1 MIEKPSNQV
10 LAGNYYFQFNSLT
23 QGTYD
28 PPSLS
33 PYPSMQI
40 YVLDTSPFTSE
51 SSNSFGTGIKNF
63 VFYGSA
69 IPFSVGDLIKITS
82 LGGDVGEM
90 LGSVSALSWD
100 EPTSTTTM
108 SVDVYQFNG
117 TGASS
122 NWRIRQQWGSTTNAL
137 PLNVVQNPNS
147 PATAKLTVFDWETS
161 GGFAQFSV
169 PNSLNS
175 VTTIT
180 SDTPTLF
187 SGYTFTQWK
196 WNTYI
201 VEDNSDLHKPW
212 LGTTVTVR
220 VKISKVTTTLDG
232 STEEFEFRDYTHT
245 FTAEDFDPDSE
256 FFTPAVGHSPSICE
270 NFSPDY
276 IDNFTST
283 FYVVYEPDTN
293 PPVVISSTYV
303 TYSFAEQSWITD
315 ISPASFFQPP
325 TS

>member
-10 LAGNYYFQFNSLT
+10 LAGQYFFQFNSMT
-23 QGTYD
+23 EGTYD

-33 PYPSMQI
+33 PYPSMLG
-40 YVLDTSPFTSE
+40 YYLDNSPVTSE
-51 SSNSFGTGIKNF
+51 SSNSFGTGTKNF
-63 VFYGSA
+63 VYSGTG
-69 IPFSVGDLIKITS
+69 IRFSVGDLIKITS
-82 LGGDVGEM
+82 LSGDSGEM
-90 LGSVSALSWD
+90 LGWVSAFSYD
-100 EPTSTTTM
+100 VPTSTATM

-122 NWRIRQQWGSTTNAL
+122 NWRIRQQWGSTTNDL

-161 GGFAQFSV
+161 GGSATFNV
-169 PNSLNS
+169 PNSFNS
-175 VTTIT
+175 ETTIT

-196 WNTYI
+196 WNTFI
-201 VEDNSDLHKPW
+201 IEDNSDLHKPW

-220 VKISKVTTTLDG
+220 VKISKVTETLSG

-245 FTAEDFDPDSE
+245 FTADDFDPESE
-256 FFTPAVGHSPSICE
+256 FFTAGVGHSPSICE
-270 NFSPDY
+270 NFSETY

-293 PPVVISSTYV
+293 PPVPISSTYV
-303 TYSFAEQSWITD
+303 TYSFAQASWIVSVT
-315 ISPASFFQPP
+315 PANFFQPP
-325 TS
+325 TP

>member
-1 MIEKPSNQV
+1 MIEKPSNRV

-23 QGTYD
+23 EGTYT

-33 PYPSMQI
+33 PYPSMKS
-40 YVLDTSPFTSE
+40 YVLNTSPVVSETSNLLGIG
-51 SSNSFGTGIKNF
+51 SKTFIYTGTSI
-63 VFYGSA
+63 V
-69 IPFSVGDLIKITS
+69 FSVGDLITITALYPTEIS
-82 LGGDVGEM
+82 GTM
-90 LGSVSALSWD
+90 LGNVTSFSYDV
-100 EPTSTTTM
+100 PTSTATM
-108 SVDVYQFNG
+108 IVDVYQYTG
-117 TGASS
+117 TGTATQ
-122 NWRIRQQWGSTTNAL
+122 WRIKQQWGSTTNAF
-137 PLNVVQNPNS
+137 PLNVVQNPNL

-161 GGFAQFSV
+161 GGSAQFSV

-180 SDTPTLF
+180 HDTPDRF
-187 SGYTFTQWK
+187 AGYTVTQWK

-220 VKISKVTTTLDG
+220 VKISKVTTTLSG

-245 FTAEDFDPDSE
+245 FTNDDFDPESE
-256 FFTPAVGHSPSICE
+256 WFVAGSGHSPSTCQ

-283 FYVVYEPDTN
+283 FDVLYEDGIVVSL
-293 PPVVISSTYV
+293 IYV

-315 ISPASFFQPP
+315 VTPASFFQPP
-325 TS
+325 T